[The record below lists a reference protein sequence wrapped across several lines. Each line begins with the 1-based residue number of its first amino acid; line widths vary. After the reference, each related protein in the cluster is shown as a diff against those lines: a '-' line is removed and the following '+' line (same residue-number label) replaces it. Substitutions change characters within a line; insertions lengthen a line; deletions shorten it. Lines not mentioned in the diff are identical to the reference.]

1 MKVSAFEKILRK
13 VVREE
18 INYALKH
25 EISMLKEEL
34 STATPQQQVVN
45 EENNPQS
52 KQELENFRAKLRAQM
67 PPPNFNTGD
76 NTLNNLLAETAQQPS
91 PEEVF
96 SANDPVNQFLNK
108 DYTEIMQAIDKK
120 KDYRP

>member
-1 MKVSAFEKILRK
+1 
-13 VVREE
+13 
-18 INYALKH
+18 
-25 EISMLKEEL
+25 
-34 STATPQQQVVN
+34 
-45 EENNPQS
+45 
-52 KQELENFRAKLRAQM
+52 M

-76 NTLNNLLAETAQQPS
+76 NTLNNLLAETARQPS
-91 PEEVF
+91 PEEIF

>member
-52 KQELENFRAKLRAQM
+52 K
-67 PPPNFNTGD
+67 
-76 NTLNNLLAETAQQPS
+76 
-91 PEEVF
+91 
-96 SANDPVNQFLNK
+96 
-108 DYTEIMQAIDKK
+108 
-120 KDYRP
+120 